1 MDHQCLRTTSLWINS
16 SRGITSMRNYQHLSR
31 LWFEDTYICNVAV
44 TLQWIVIVTIAA
56 HTSAVSIFCL
66 RFALVFRTDIYDIDF
81 MILWVAITRF
91 IISVLQLFVLGFRY
105 GVKELFIVKIIM
117 QNLAHID
124 NYFKTMFLISLCFQ
138 HYRNNAVN
146 FMVRRWQNGS
156 NMRLPV
162 LWYLLWSLYL
172 RWTRFQHHQHI
183 ITGKFLFL

>member
-1 MDHQCLRTTSLWINS
+1 MQHILVLFRYFVLGSLW
-16 SRGITSMRNYQHLSR
+16 
-31 LWFEDTYICNVAV
+31 F
-44 TLQWIVIVTIAA
+44 
-56 HTSAVSIFCL
+56 
-66 RFALVFRTDIYDIDF
+66 FRTDIYDIDF

-91 IISVLQLFVLGFRY
+91 IISVLQLLVLGFRY

-117 QNLAHID
+117 QNLAHSD
-124 NYFKTMFLISLCFQ
+124 NYFKEMFLISLCFQ

-172 RWTRFQHHQHI
+172 RWTRFQHHQQI